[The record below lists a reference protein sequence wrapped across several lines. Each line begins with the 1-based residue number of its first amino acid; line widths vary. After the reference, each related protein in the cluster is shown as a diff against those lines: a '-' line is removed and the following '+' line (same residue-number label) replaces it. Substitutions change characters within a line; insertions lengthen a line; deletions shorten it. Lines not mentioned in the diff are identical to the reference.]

1 MTARSPNASAAT
13 WIWALLSV
21 AAWIASFIAAFGAM
35 AALGTL
41 GWIGPDF
48 GGVRHDLALL
58 LALHG
63 ILAAAGVLGASRLVF
78 ERWSVVRIA
87 DGIILLVGLCLAVAI
102 ELVLHEWLEVRYRSN
117 DTWDIVG
124 PTALLSI
131 DVVAVAV
138 STFAVRVA
146 PHGSALPA
154 LLAQVMASVLVGLIV
169 LSNVGGVL
177 DGVEP
182 ESWAL
187 AVLVGLSA
195 VYATA
200 VVLIGVRR
208 VARG

>member
-1 MTARSPNASAAT
+1 
-13 WIWALLSV
+13 LSV

-41 GWIGPDF
+41 GWIAPDF

-124 PTALLSI
+124 PTALL
-131 DVVAVAV
+131 
-138 STFAVRVA
+138 
-146 PHGSALPA
+146 
-154 LLAQVMASVLVGLIV
+154 AQVMASVVVGLIV

-200 VVLIGVRR
+200 AVFIGVRR